1 MKAGLR
7 AREAGKMSDTARAPN
22 TTPHAPFGKNELSRN
37 SIPRS
42 PSLRS
47 AYPLLTATA
56 RSSALYQPLEF
67 PAFHSP
73 VSSYST
79 NSNWITRNMAPT
91 TMEASARLNVYQ

>member
-1 MKAGLR
+1 
-7 AREAGKMSDTARAPN
+7 MSDTARPTYTA
-22 TTPHAPFGKNELSRN
+22 PHARSGRTSYPRN

-47 AYPLLTATA
+47 AFPLLTVTA
-56 RSSALYQPLEF
+56 RSSAVYQPLEF
-67 PAFHSP
+67 PCVHSP